1 MTEDAVTEDELV
13 PMVTL
18 EERTITTGSL
28 YVNVD
33 WLDLLE
39 HHNGDE
45 AAAFEQLGKLKD
57 LLA

>member
-1 MTEDAVTEDELV
+1 MTEDELV

-18 EERTITTGSL
+18 EERTTTTGAL

-45 AAAFEQLGKLKD
+45 AKAFEQLGKLKD